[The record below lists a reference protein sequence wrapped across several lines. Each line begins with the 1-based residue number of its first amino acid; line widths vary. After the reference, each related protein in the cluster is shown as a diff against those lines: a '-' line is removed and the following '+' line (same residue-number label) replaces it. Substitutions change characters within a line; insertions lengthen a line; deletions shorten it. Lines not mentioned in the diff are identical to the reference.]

1 MRPKG
6 RRDTNQNIVVKASN
20 MEEPLLIALI
30 SALGVK
36 EIWNIIKK
44 KIDISAQ
51 KEDDQIGRLT
61 EKISSLEV
69 KIDELIQENMNLK
82 VKLAKMEERILLT
95 AKNRIKK

>member
-1 MRPKG
+1 MLPRG
-6 RRDTNQNIVVKASN
+6 RRDTNQNTVVKADN
-20 MEEPLLIALI
+20 MEETILIALV

-36 EIWNIIKK
+36 EVWNIIKK
-44 KIDISAQ
+44 KIDISAK
-51 KEDDQIGRLT
+51 KEDNQIDRLT

-95 AKNRIKK
+95 AKNRVKK

>member
-6 RRDTNQNIVVKASN
+6 RRHTNQNTVVKASN

-44 KIDISAQ
+44 KIDINAK
-51 KEDDQIGRLT
+51 KEDDQIERLT
-61 EKISSLEV
+61 EKITSLEL
-69 KIDELIQENMNLK
+69 KIDELIKENLNLK
-82 VKLAKMEERILLT
+82 VKVAKMEERILLT

>member
-36 EIWNIIKK
+36 EVWNIIKK
-44 KIDISAQ
+44 KIDINAK

-61 EKISSLEV
+61 EKITSLEL
-69 KIDELIQENMNLK
+69 KIDELIQENLNLK
-82 VKLAKMEERILLT
+82 VKVAKMEERILLT
-95 AKNRIKK
+95 AKNIVKK

>member
-1 MRPKG
+1 M
-6 RRDTNQNIVVKASN
+6 VKASN

-51 KEDDQIGRLT
+51 KEDDQIARLT

>member
-1 MRPKG
+1 MPLRVK
-6 RRDTNQNIVVKASN
+6 RHTNQNTVVKASN

-44 KIDISAQ
+44 KIDINAK
-51 KEDDQIGRLT
+51 KEDDQIERLT
-61 EKISSLEV
+61 EKITSLEL
-69 KIDELIQENMNLK
+69 KIDELIQENLNLK
-82 VKLAKMEERILLT
+82 VKVAKMEERILLT

>member
-1 MRPKG
+1 
-6 RRDTNQNIVVKASN
+6 
-20 MEEPLLIALI
+20 MEEPILMALI

-44 KIDISAQ
+44 KIDISAK
-51 KEDDQIGRLT
+51 KEDNQIERLT

>member
-1 MRPKG
+1 MHLKG
-6 RRDTNQNIVVKASN
+6 KRHTNQNTVVKADN
-20 MEEPLLIALI
+20 MEETILIALV

-44 KIDISAQ
+44 KIDINAK

-69 KIDELIQENMNLK
+69 KIDELIQENLNLK
-82 VKLAKMEERILLT
+82 VKVAKMEERILLT
-95 AKNRIKK
+95 AKNRVKK

>member
-6 RRDTNQNIVVKASN
+6 KRDTNQNTVVKASN

-44 KIDISAQ
+44 KIDINAK
-51 KEDDQIGRLT
+51 KEDDQIERLT
-61 EKISSLEV
+61 EKITSLEL
-69 KIDELIQENMNLK
+69 KIDELIQENLNLK
-82 VKLAKMEERILLT
+82 VKVAKMEERILLT